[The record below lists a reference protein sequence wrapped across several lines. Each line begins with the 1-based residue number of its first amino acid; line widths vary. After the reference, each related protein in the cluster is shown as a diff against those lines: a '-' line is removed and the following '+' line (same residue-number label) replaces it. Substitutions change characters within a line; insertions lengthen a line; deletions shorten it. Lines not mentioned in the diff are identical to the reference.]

1 MTQKP
6 QFSQQINKQTL
17 SEQVAEAIMESIVA
31 GEWQG
36 GEALPTEPEL
46 AKQFGVSRAVI
57 RDATRM
63 LAAQGLVKA
72 QHGRGVFVTD
82 SGVEPFGDALL
93 LALRRAG
100 ASVWDVEHFEQILY
114 PEVFALA
121 AQMATDKEIEAIREA
136 AEAYIHTMRTVLSE
150 HGGQPTLPPSAQ
162 QQFMNS
168 ARTLFETIFSATH
181 NQVLQLL
188 GSPLL
193 RLRNLRNWQ
202 DDETTMED
210 LADNEA
216 AYFTLAID
224 ALASRDPQFARQTM
238 SHLMELPAEA
248 EDAMRKTPVGEI
260 PEIPVDIPLRN
271 RSN

>member
-1 MTQKP
+1 LTQKP
-6 QFSQQINKQTL
+6 RFSQQISKQTL
-17 SEQVAEAIMESIVA
+17 SEQVADTIMESIVA

-46 AKQFGVSRAVI
+46 AEQFGVSRAVI

-63 LAAQGLVKA
+63 LAAQGLVEA

-121 AQMATDKEIEAIREA
+121 AQEATEEEVEAIHEA
-136 AEAYIHTMRTVLSE
+136 AEAYLQTMRTVLSE
-150 HGGQPTLPPSAQ
+150 YGDQPTLPPSAQ
-162 QQFMNS
+162 QQFMDS

-193 RLRNLRNWQ
+193 HLRNLRNWQ
-202 DDETTMED
+202 DDETTVED
-210 LADNEA
+210 LLGNEA

-224 ALASRDPQFARQTM
+224 AIASRNPQTARETM
-238 SHLMELPAEA
+238 SRLMELPIEAEA
-248 EDAMRKTPVGEI
+248 AMRKTPVGEI
-260 PEIPVDIPLRN
+260 PEIPVAIPLRKQ
-271 RSN
+271 SF